1 MFNPVSNKSCTSHTD
16 GKQERSGKVS
26 GLEVEEFLLLY
37 SYKQCFILVWSCF
50 SYKCVIFLWGSFSC
64 NMITI

>member
-1 MFNPVSNKSCTSHTD
+1 LLDYSVQNFTLNLTSLHL
-16 GKQERSGKVS
+16 ERSGKVS

-64 NMITI
+64 NVITI